1 MAWLP
6 TFLIE
11 TQGRSLAEAA
21 LLTAFIVSM
30 TALGAAAG
38 AWLMHRDAARWLLI
52 AVAYVAMGV
61 CGATLFASF
70 TPAAAKIPI
79 AACFALIGGLL
90 PAACLEGG
98 AAHAPSQAQVA
109 MASGFVAQ
117 GAALGS
123 VLGPPLLAAVTDAL
137 GDWAS
142 AWWMMLVCPGV
153 GLAGCRRRLP
163 GGRAPPSTAAS
174 PSREDTP
181 QP

>member
-1 MAWLP
+1 MAP

-38 AWLMHRDAARWLLI
+38 AWIMHRDAARWLLI
-52 AVAYVAMGV
+52 AIAYVALGV
-61 CGATLFASF
+61 CGAALFASF

-90 PAACLEGG
+90 PAACLEGA

-153 GLAGCRRRLP
+153 GPAAVAAVYRVDARL
-163 GGRAPPSTAAS
+163 PSTAAS
-174 PSREDTP
+174 RGEDTP
-181 QP
+181 EF